1 MFSQTIEYALRAFL
15 YIARQTP
22 NSVRLRE
29 VASEIQAPP
38 RYLAKLLAE
47 LARERL
53 LLSTRGP
60 NGGYRLAPR
69 ETPAS
74 LADVAA
80 VFDPP
85 TPRRCLL
92 GHGICGQSPQCT
104 VHERW
109 RPIADTLDEFLLGTT
124 VADLVPALSLNS
136 PSTST

>member
-22 NSVRLRE
+22 YTVRLRE
-29 VASEIQAPP
+29 VASETQAPP
-38 RYLAKLLAE
+38 RYLAKLLAD
-47 LARERL
+47 LSRAGYLR
-53 LLSTRGP
+53 STRGP
-60 NGGYRLAPR
+60 NGGYRLASSGR
-69 ETPAS
+69 LVS

-92 GHGICGQSPQCT
+92 GHGICGQSPHCA
-104 VHERW
+104 VHDRW
-109 RPIADTLDEFLLGTT
+109 RPIAETLDAFLLATT
-124 VADLVPALSLNS
+124 VADLVPALSTDS